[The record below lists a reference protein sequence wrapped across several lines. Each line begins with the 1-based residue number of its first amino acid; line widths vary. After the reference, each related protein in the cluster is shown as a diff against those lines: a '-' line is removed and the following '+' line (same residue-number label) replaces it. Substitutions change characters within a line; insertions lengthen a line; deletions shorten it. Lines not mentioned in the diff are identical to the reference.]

1 MTTLPIASDEEYIQ
15 QARLQQFFLWTAISS
30 FCFIL
35 LYGVLF
41 VVFNDMLAG
50 LMSVVGFSFGC
61 VLLLARRMV
70 YHGQVVRSV
79 LLCSG
84 GLLIAALIFVVA
96 QPSLYPI
103 LDLVPL
109 LALAVALPYIPR
121 SAVLR
126 LAIACW
132 LTVVVITLLGLF
144 IDFQGAPRP
153 AYMNL
158 LLSGMIAATAAL
170 ILLLLWQFSSRLND
184 TLATVRGSREA
195 LAASNQALAEN
206 NLQLE
211 TKVIEQDKL
220 LELVS
225 TLEVP
230 VIDLSDGI
238 LLAPIVGHIDSR
250 RATVL
255 TARLLND
262 ADQHRARLVIIDITG
277 VPLMDTMVAQLLVE
291 TTAALRLLGCKIA
304 LCGIS
309 AQVAT
314 TLTTLGISLSDV
326 TTVRGPQEAIAL
338 NRGDRLGDMQRP
350 LTW

>member
-1 MTTLPIASDEEYIQ
+1 MATLPIASDEELAQ
-15 QARLQQFFLWTAISS
+15 QARLRQFFMWTAISS
-30 FCFIL
+30 FGFIL
-35 LYGVLF
+35 LYGALF
-41 VVFNDMLAG
+41 AVFSDILAG
-50 LMSVVGFSFGC
+50 LMSVVGFGFGC
-61 VLLLARRMV
+61 ILLLARRMV

-84 GLLIAALIFVVA
+84 GLLTAALIFVVA

-109 LALAVALPYIPR
+109 LALAVALPYVPR
-121 SAVLR
+121 NVVLR
-126 LAIACW
+126 LAITCW

-144 IDFQGAPRP
+144 INLQGAPRP
-153 AYMNL
+153 TYMNL
-158 LLSGMIAATAAL
+158 LLSSMIAATAAL

-184 TLATVRGSREA
+184 TLATVRASREA

-211 TKVIEQDKL
+211 TKVIEQEKL

-250 RATVL
+250 RATAL
-255 TARLLND
+255 TTRLLND
-262 ADQHRARLVIIDITG
+262 ANQHGARLVIIDITG

-314 TLTTLGISLSDV
+314 TLTTLGISLSGV
-326 TTVRGPQEAIAL
+326 TTVRGPQEAIMQS
-338 NRGDRLGDMQRP
+338 RHERFGDMHRH
-350 LTW
+350 